1 MIKYCCEALTQ
12 RHSALLAAQII
23 PLAGQIVPFPS
34 TTLINDKDAALSID
48 KDEAKIAH
56 VLYCCEEYLIV

>member
-23 PLAGQIVPFPS
+23 PLAGQIVPFP
-34 TTLINDKDAALSID
+34 LINDKDAALSID

-56 VLYCCEEYLIV
+56 LLYCCEEYLIV